1 MTGKP
6 ILEIKGLHKRFGDH
20 HVLKGI
26 DFTVEPGERIA
37 IIGGS
42 GSGKSTFLRC
52 MNFMETLS
60 EGEIW
65 LDGTRIGVE
74 KKGTVTYPEKQL
86 CQVRERL
93 GMVFQQFNLFPH
105 MSVLDNVMEG
115 LVTVQGKSK
124 PEARRIAEAE
134 LAKVGLSEKHDAWPG
149 RLSGGQQQR
158 VAIARALSMQPEI
171 LLLDEPTSSL
181 DPELVGEVLRVI
193 KQLAEEG
200 RTMLLVTHELG
211 FAYHFATKV
220 IFLAD
225 GVFHEVGTPDEVL
238 KHPKQARTQDFL
250 RRFGEFAF

>member
-6 ILEIKGLHKRFGDH
+6 ILEVKGLHKRFGDH

-60 EGEIW
+60 AGEIW

-74 KKGTVTYPEKQL
+74 RKGTVTYPDKQL

-105 MSVLDNVMEG
+105 MSVRNNGMEG
-115 LVTVQGKSK
+115 RVT
-124 PEARRIAEAE
+124 
-134 LAKVGLSEKHDAWPG
+134 
-149 RLSGGQQQR
+149 
-158 VAIARALSMQPEI
+158 
-171 LLLDEPTSSL
+171 
-181 DPELVGEVLRVI
+181 
-193 KQLAEEG
+193 
-200 RTMLLVTHELG
+200 
-211 FAYHFATKV
+211 
-220 IFLAD
+220 
-225 GVFHEVGTPDEVL
+225 
-238 KHPKQARTQDFL
+238 
-250 RRFGEFAF
+250 